1 MKPTYNLVIQFKDKP
16 ILVFSKT
23 TFENALAMIDL
34 HSKELISVKLE
45 RR

>member
-16 ILVFSKT
+16 LLVFAKI
-23 TFENALAMIDL
+23 TFETALAMIDQ